1 MVCGEVVGGVVV
13 FMFIEVEVLFR
24 DLDFGDTHDV
34 YRMLGEVGDHG
45 LWFY

>member
-13 FMFIEVEVLFR
+13 FMLIVVIVLLR
-24 DLDFGDTHDV
+24 DLDLGDAHNV